1 MDGKTKNYSEVPNAY
16 YSLYNNNYLPNC
28 YKYLIRANLFHFVF
42 TFLET
47 LLNIIQELY
56 IFLKGYNP
64 EKEDERNTLNVL
76 TFFPE
81 HIKNLSIEIK
91 VLIVLLYLLIFD
103 GVYYIL
109 GKYKC
114 KKSNIYISILF
125 NFIEL
130 FYFRISMLLFL
141 SVYCCLSS
149 LCIVI
154 FLFLLVPHIYIT
166 FYHFHYN
173 HLYVFVP
180 SFIIYPFDEFSSL
193 FDICSL
199 VIKILFSIVGY
210 TNNNYL
216 KKNFYVITFI
226 LQIIFCIYFINDL
239 INHSYLLMKN
249 TALNKAKVSLFFIQT
264 ILLIYAQIMG
274 AKGILNISFFII
286 FIFIFIIVLLYTFM
300 LYDPYHHINIKRET
314 PNENMIFFL
323 FLLSNEMEPF
333 IMIEKHISI
342 HYEICGICGLCN
354 KFKNYLNQN
363 TKNKEEDESL
373 GDLQNYKGKEELVN
387 SFFGILYDGRNK
399 YFLLIKEMILAYKN
413 KKNYLLHIC
422 SYLFINLSFLKFSE
436 LNNNNFLL
444 VLNIKILL
452 DAMNKENKLLDIHE
466 SQILQITLCNQ
477 FLSLVDLTLKQINN
491 VMKSDENKA
500 FKFLNLSISLNKMKN
515 SEYNEVLFSHK
526 HDNIS
531 NSRNIIYLCALLYEE
546 IFNTTINGNP
556 LPLRD
561 NFQILENLI
570 NTDKIDRVISLA
582 LNLTN
587 KQCKIIRAGKDLYSY
602 KDNNL
607 FDLIPLIFKDYLEK
621 VFISKIVEHFS
632 VKIKNKKLEY
642 NNSLLE
648 VSNNSISRVE
658 NKLFNRSNRKISIKR
673 EDSFYKHIARY
684 EYMEFNLIISQEFKS
699 KSFYRL
705 LNLKLIPLFNYDYN
719 SYYILLDGWFKL
731 YKNTVMTLQ
740 DKNFQAENKQKIL
753 SVSKPEL
760 EFPPEIYSMTFHK
773 YLSSI
778 EKKNYK
784 LFKIFE
790 FNLSKKLITIYSIIA
805 KDKEAYKKEK
815 RKSFSANET
824 IKLKFYNSEN
834 HNNEKKIDVN
844 QLQKFIE
851 DNASVQ
857 SQKTVYNNSSYTQGF
872 NLKTK
877 RKENIYR
884 DSKLYKIGTALHLM
898 IPIIIIFTVIEIFH
912 LINLKQGDYINNYSL
927 VYFNEFYKLYFQ
939 LFSTI
944 VSVICIKYNSS
955 CVNAMSLYANKYN
968 KSENYFNYTQYF
980 YGESQVLMKT
990 LLGRRNN
997 LLNIHQNIG
1006 EKNFEKIFEQE
1017 VNYTRISKIF
1027 NNGTVDLALM
1037 DIKIIFTEA
1046 ILIAINSFQIL
1057 TNNTINEEIYLLNKK
1072 EKPFLYFDNYGNNTK
1087 NISDY
1092 QKEFYEMI
1100 LNYEIFW
1107 VQFRYVYYKLLDAL
1121 SVQTKN
1127 IKFYIYFYFNFSY
1140 AIIAFICLMLFC
1152 YMQYFEYLVVNI
1164 MNHINMVINT
1174 KEDNF
1179 NFFKEFSKKIE
1190 NLNIILKIYCS
1201 NPIKSIHN
1209 LMSSYNKYEKYLSNK
1224 KKNVYLDVNK
1234 KSHKN
1239 LGVNKIYINNFHD
1252 IPKHLKIIKKSDI
1265 VNLKIMLYYY
1275 LFFITNFIFIVVSYI
1290 LLYFMWQKY
1299 YLIKDNLY
1307 SLLKKDTEL
1316 EISFYKVMNIYDL
1329 IIFDNYTLDDLAKDI
1344 FHESYFKVDDGVQ
1357 LLNSF
1362 YDDLYQVF
1370 NYEFEIVILVKY
1382 FAEGFPYFF
1391 FSCDNMYFMANDYIE
1406 LLELNPEIKQIENLR
1421 DKIFTICNNTG
1432 WDFNHDIANAFA
1444 YHHQEVRNA
1453 IMLITD
1459 FSYEGLINNLK
1470 QGLYGQIKLNLN
1482 LILNFITDIINV
1494 KLHKVEYDNLL
1505 GVLAQYLAT
1514 TIVVI
1519 VIIDIIIISIVITFY
1534 IARLK
1539 RLCDQF
1545 ILLKQVFKL
1554 CEVHE
1559 Q

>member
-1 MDGKTKNYSEVPNAY
+1 MERKIKNNSEVPNAY
-16 YSLYNNNYLPNC
+16 YSLYNNNYLPNS
-28 YKYLIRANLFHFVF
+28 YKYLIRAKLFHFIDA
-42 TFLET
+42 FLET
-47 LLNIIQELY
+47 ILNIIQELY
-56 IFLKGYNP
+56 IFLKGYNS
-64 EKEDERNTLNVL
+64 ESKDENNILNIL

-81 HIKNLSIEIK
+81 LMKNLSKEIK
-91 VLIVLLYLLIFD
+91 IIIVILYIIVFD
-103 GVYYIL
+103 GVYFIL
-109 GKYKC
+109 GRYKF
-114 KKSNIYISILF
+114 KKRNKYISILF

-141 SVYCCLSS
+141 GIYCSLSTLS
-149 LCIVI
+149 CFI
-154 FLFLLVPHIYIT
+154 FLFILVPHLYIT
-166 FYHFHYN
+166 FYHFLYN

-180 SFIIYPFDEFSSL
+180 SFIEYPFDEFSSL
-193 FDICSL
+193 FDIFSL
-199 VIKILFSIVGY
+199 VIKLLLSIVSY
-210 TNNNYL
+210 TSNNYL
-216 KKNFYVITFI
+216 KKNVYVITFI
-226 LQIIFCIYFINDL
+226 TQIIFCIYFINDL

-249 TALNKAKVSLFFIQT
+249 IVLNKAKVSLFFIQT
-264 ILLIYAQIMG
+264 VILIYAQLVGIN
-274 AKGILNISFFII
+274 GILNISFLIILIFVFII
-286 FIFIFIIVLLYTFM
+286 ILLYTFI
-300 LYDPYHHINIKRET
+300 LYNPYYHINIKRET
-314 PNENMIFFL
+314 PNENMYYFL
-323 FLLSNEMEPF
+323 FLLSNELQPF

-342 HYEICGICGLCN
+342 HYEICGICSLC
-354 KFKNYLNQN
+354 KKLKNYLKQN
-363 TKNKEEDESL
+363 LNNEDEENL
-373 GDLQNYKGKEELVN
+373 NEIKNYKGKDELVN
-387 SFFGILYDGRNK
+387 SYFEILYDGKNK

-413 KKNYLLHIC
+413 KNNHLLDIG
-422 SYLFINLSFLKFSE
+422 SYLFINLSFLQFSE
-436 LNNNNFLL
+436 LNNKNFIL
-444 VLNIKILL
+444 VSNIKILL
-452 DAMNKENKLLDIHE
+452 DVMNRENKLLDIHE
-466 SQILQITLCNQ
+466 SQIIQITLCNK
-477 FLSLVDLTLKQINN
+477 FLSLVSLTLQQINN
-491 VMKSDENKA
+491 VMKSDEGKA

-515 SEYNEVLFSHK
+515 SEYNEILFSHK

-546 IFNTTINGNP
+546 IFNTTINSNP
-556 LPLRD
+556 IPLRD
-561 NFQILENLI
+561 NFQVLENLI
-570 NTDKIDRVISLA
+570 NTEKIDRVISLA
-582 LNLTN
+582 LNLAN

-621 VFISKIVEHFS
+621 VFISKIVEHFN
-632 VKIKNKKLEY
+632 VKMKNKNKKYE
-642 NNSLLE
+642 N
-648 VSNNSISRVE
+648 NNSILDISDNSISKIE
-658 NKLFNRSNRKISIKR
+658 NKIINRRISIKR
-673 EDSFYKHIARY
+673 EDSFYKNIIKC
-684 EYMEFNLIISQEFKS
+684 EYMEFNLIISEELKS

-705 LNLKLIPLFNYDYN
+705 LNLRLMPLFNYDYN

-731 YKNTVMTLQ
+731 NKNTVITLQ
-740 DKNFQAENKQKIL
+740 DRNNTAENEQKIL

-760 EFPPEIYSMTFHK
+760 EFPPEIYSMPFHK
-773 YLSSI
+773 YISAI

-790 FNLSKKLITIYSIIA
+790 FILSKKLISIYSIVS
-805 KDKEAYKKEK
+805 KDKEAYKQEK

-824 IKLKFYNSEN
+824 IKLKFYKNDN
-834 HNNEKKIDVN
+834 INEKKIDA
-844 QLQKFIE
+844 QQIQKFIE

-857 SQKTVYNNSSYTQGF
+857 SQKTVFNNSSYTAGF
-872 NLKTK
+872 NIKSK

-898 IPIIIIFTVIEIFH
+898 IPIIIIFTIVEVYH
-912 LINLKQGDYINNYSL
+912 LTRLKQGDYINNYSL
-927 VYFNEFYKLYFQ
+927 VYFNEFFKLYFQ

-944 VSVICIKYNSS
+944 LSAICIKYNSS
-955 CVNAMSLYANKYN
+955 CVNAMSLYANKFN
-968 KSENYFNYTQYF
+968 KSEEHFNYTQFF
-980 YGESQVLMKT
+980 YGESQVLMES
-990 LLGRRNN
+990 LLLKRNN
-997 LLNIHQNIG
+997 LLNIHKNIG
-1006 EKNFEKIFEQE
+1006 EKNFEQIFEQQ
-1017 VNYTRISKIF
+1017 VNYTRISKTF
-1027 NNGTVDLALM
+1027 NNGKVDLTLM
-1037 DIKIIFTEA
+1037 NVKTIFTEA
-1046 ILIAINSFQIL
+1046 ILIATNSFQIL

-1072 EKPFLYFDNYGNNTK
+1072 DDPFLYFDNYGNNTK

-1100 LNYEIFW
+1100 LNYKIFW
-1107 VQFRYVYYKLLDAL
+1107 IQFKYVYYKLLDAL

-1127 IKFYIYFYFNFSY
+1127 IKFYIYFYFNFSF
-1140 AIIAFICLMLFC
+1140 AIIVFICLMLFF
-1152 YMQYFEYLVVNI
+1152 YMQYFEHLVVNI
-1164 MNHINMVINT
+1164 MNQVNMIINT
-1174 KEDNF
+1174 NDDNF

-1190 NLNIILKIYCS
+1190 NLNIILKIYCN

-1209 LMSSYNKYEKYLSNK
+1209 LMSSYNKYEKYLNNK
-1224 KKNVYLDVNK
+1224 KKNIYFDINK

-1239 LGVNKIYINNFHD
+1239 LALHKNWKNNFHE
-1252 IPKHLKIIKKSDI
+1252 IPKHLQIIKKGDI

-1275 LFFITNFIFIVVSYI
+1275 IFFIINFIFIVVSYI

-1329 IIFDNYTLDDLAKDI
+1329 MIFDNCTLDELARDI
-1344 FHESYFKVDDGVQ
+1344 FYESNWEVKDGEQ

-1370 NYEFEIVILVKY
+1370 NYEFEIRILVKN

-1391 FSCDNMYFMANDYIE
+1391 FSCENMYFMGNDYVE
-1406 LLELNPEIKQIENLR
+1406 LLELNPEIKKIENLKE
-1421 DKIFTICNNTG
+1421 KIFIICNNTG

-1453 IMLITD
+1453 IMPIID

-1470 QGLYGQIKLNLN
+1470 QGLFGQINLYLN

-1519 VIIDIIIISIVITFY
+1519 VILDIIIISIVISFY

-1539 RLCDQF
+1539 KLCDQF
-1545 ILLKQVFKL
+1545 ILLKQVFQL